1 MIIALV
7 TVIRPRRFDQDGVS
21 LPDGRPPWVTLGG
34 QKVRQM
40 NSLPNPEQTDPQ
52 DVAVAALKQAY
63 QQIGRAD
70 EQLPR
75 VNEQAPKLEQ
85 DTARRPSD
93 QQKRLAVPPRRSS
106 HGRLALQ
113 GLIGLLMAAC
123 IGAAAIALRS
133 HVDAAKQMIARWA
146 PQPYLIS
153 SPAPES
159 PVPAQPSPSAVQAS
173 AAKAAP
179 PQPALPAPPAQ
190 TALAGAAPTAAA
202 PSPGQAQLLQSMARE
217 LAALEQEIEQ
227 LKTSIEQLKSS
238 QKQMVRDNAELAEQL
253 KASQEQMARDNAA
266 VAEQLRAS
274 QEQMARLIAKA
285 WQEQMVRDNA
295 AVAEQLK
302 ASQELIAKA
311 SEQNLRPRTSVPPPR
326 PIATTT
332 RKPVPKLSSPQARAQ
347 PLAPI
352 QGRPEQR

>member
-1 MIIALV
+1 
-7 TVIRPRRFDQDGVS
+7 
-21 LPDGRPPWVTLGG
+21 
-34 QKVRQM
+34 M
-40 NSLPNPEQTDPQ
+40 NSMPNPEQTDPH
-52 DVAVAALKQAY
+52 DVAVAALKQAC

-70 EQLPR
+70 KQLPR
-75 VNEQAPKLEQ
+75 VNEQVSKLEQ
-85 DTARRPSD
+85 DAARHPLD

-106 HGRLALQ
+106 RGRLALQ

-133 HVDAAKQMIARWA
+133 HGDAAKQMIARWT

-179 PQPALPAPPAQ
+179 QQPALPAPPAQ

-202 PSPGQAQLLQSMARE
+202 PSPGQPQLLQSMARE
-217 LAALEQEIEQ
+217 LAAVEQEIEQ
-227 LKTSIEQLKSS
+227 LKSR

-266 VAEQLRAS
+266 VAEQLKAS

-302 ASQELIAKA
+302 ASQEQMARLIAKA
-311 SEQNLRPRTSVPPPR
+311 SEQNLRPKTSAPPPR
-326 PIATTT
+326 PIATPT

-347 PLAPI
+347 PQAPM
-352 QGRPEQR
+352 QGRPEQQ